1 MTVHLPIID
10 FSPDQRELWQ
20 RVMDL
25 WALSQN
31 RDESKIRSTL
41 HPDYVGWDMSTPLPH
56 GREFAVH
63 SVSGDSPEVR
73 EYALKPLSVQVYEE
87 QVGVVHYSYSATIIP
102 KGAVSLDVTGR
113 WSEVY
118 LKQGGVWLMISI
130 SGRPDVQGTG
140 DGVAG
145 RIGSNERPF
154 VRGCSKH
161 HN

>member
-25 WALSQN
+25 WALSQS

-56 GREFAVH
+56 GREYAVH
-63 SVSGDSPEVR
+63 SVSGDTPEVR

-102 KGAVSLDVTGR
+102 KGAAPLDVTGR

-118 LKQGGVWLMISI
+118 LKQSGVWLMISI

-140 DGVAG
+140 DCVAG
-145 RIGSNERPF
+145 RIGSNDRPL

>member
-1 MTVHLPIID
+1 
-10 FSPDQRELWQ
+10 
-20 RVMDL
+20 
-25 WALSQN
+25 
-31 RDESKIRSTL
+31 
-41 HPDYVGWDMSTPLPH
+41 MSTPLPH

-102 KGAVSLDVTGR
+102 KGAAPLDVTGR

-145 RIGSNERPF
+145 LIGLNDQPL
-154 VRGCSKH
+154 GL
-161 HN
+161 

>member
-25 WALSQN
+25 WALSQS
-31 RDESKIRSTL
+31 RDESKICSTL

-87 QVGVVHYSYSATIIP
+87 QI
-102 KGAVSLDVTGR
+102 
-113 WSEVY
+113 
-118 LKQGGVWLMISI
+118 GVWLMISI

-145 RIGSNERPF
+145 RIGSNDRPLA
-154 VRGCSKH
+154 RSCSKH